1 MTYEDSVSDHYAH
14 GALLESI
21 RTALGALGKT
31 VETVTIEDLGPVDEF
46 HIGGRPATKRLVE
59 QLALATDDQVLDVGC
74 GLGGAARFVAS
85 QFGTH
90 VSGIDLAQEY
100 VETGNALC
108 DWVRLADRISLR
120 EGSALNMPFED
131 ETFDGGY
138 MLHVGMNIEDKG
150 KLFEEIARVL
160 KPGARFGVYDIMR
173 QEQGDLTFPVPWAAD
188 AKTNQLGTASQY
200 KQALRD
206 AGFRVLA
213 EEDRRDFA
221 IQFFQALRAKAETGE
236 GPAPLG
242 LHTLMQAST
251 GTKINNMI
259 ENIGAEL
266 VAPVEIIAQKS

>member
-1 MTYEDSVSDHYAH
+1 VTYEKSVSDHYRH

-59 QLALATDDQVLDVGC
+59 QLGLATDDHVLDVGC

-131 ETFDGGY
+131 ESFDGGY

-160 KPGARFGVYDIMR
+160 KPGARFAVYDIMR
-173 QEQGDLTFPVPWAAD
+173 QKQGDLTFPVPWAAG
-188 AKTNQLGTASQY
+188 ANTNQLGTAPQY
-200 KQALRD
+200 KQALRN

-213 EEDRRDFA
+213 ENDRRDFA
-221 IQFFQALRAKAETGE
+221 VQFFQALRAKAETAE

-259 ENIGAEL
+259 ENIGAGL
-266 VAPVEIIAQKS
+266 VAPFEIVAQKS

>member
-59 QLALATDDQVLDVGC
+59 QLGLATDDQVLDVGC

-120 EGSALNMPFED
+120 EGSALNMPFQD

-150 KLFEEIARVL
+150 KLFEEVARVL
-160 KPGARFGVYDIMR
+160 KPGARFAVYDIMR
-173 QEQGDLTFPVPWAAD
+173 QKQGDLTFPVPWAAG
-188 AKTNQLGTASQY
+188 ANTNQLGTAPQY
-200 KQALRD
+200 KQALRN

-213 EEDRRDFA
+213 ENDRRDFA
-221 IQFFQALRAKAETGE
+221 VQFFQALRAKAETAE

-259 ENIGAEL
+259 ENIGAGL
-266 VAPVEIIAQKS
+266 VAPFEIVAQKS

>member
-1 MTYEDSVSDHYAH
+1 VTYEKSVSDHYRH

-59 QLALATDDQVLDVGC
+59 QLGLATDDHVLDVGC

-131 ETFDGGY
+131 ESFDGGY

-160 KPGARFGVYDIMR
+160 KPGARFAVYDIMR
-173 QEQGDLTFPVPWAAD
+173 QKQGDLTFPVPWAAG
-188 AKTNQLGTASQY
+188 ANTNQLGTAPQY
-200 KQALRD
+200 NQALRN

-213 EEDRRDFA
+213 EHDRRDFA
-221 IQFFQALRAKAETGE
+221 VQFFQALRAKAETAE

-259 ENIGAEL
+259 ENIGAGR
-266 VAPVEIIAQKS
+266 VAPVEIIAQKT